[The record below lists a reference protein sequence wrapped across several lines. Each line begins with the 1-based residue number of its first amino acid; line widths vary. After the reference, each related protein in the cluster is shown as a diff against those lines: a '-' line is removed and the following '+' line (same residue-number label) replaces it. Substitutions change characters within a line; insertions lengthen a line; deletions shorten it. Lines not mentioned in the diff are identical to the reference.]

1 MGALKALLT
10 LGIPRTYPR
19 VVLGL
24 IARFWFTVNYE
35 YGKDETQFLF
45 YVYMSVLFFVS
56 LVCSA
61 CTSCFTPS
69 KGRRSRPQIRARLA
83 SSRTG
88 SRWTT
93 ACSSLRHASS
103 SPSHPLSCKWPLN
116 PIAWPSVSNKWNEQL
131 IIKDESKL
139 KYRHKM
145 RLLRDNAWL
154 WWGVDRPERVTSW
167 CRVTK
172 PFFFTLSRI
181 TISFKGFYNLY
192 SIWHSLTLNSDNL
205 MFWRGHD
212 PSLASHQPA
221 PVVFVGLG
229 GDAWVLFPPVS
240 GRRLTLL

>member
-1 MGALKALLT
+1 MGAVKVCILLKNYLKNAVCAYSGGIYKFCVSQAVQLAVLFAHSASGCQEPHLFTENIWIYQSKYHLISSFMGALKALLT

-93 ACSSLRHASS
+93 ACSSPRHASS

-116 PIAWPSVSNKWNEQL
+116 PIA
-131 IIKDESKL
+131 
-139 KYRHKM
+139 
-145 RLLRDNAWL
+145 
-154 WWGVDRPERVTSW
+154 
-167 CRVTK
+167 
-172 PFFFTLSRI
+172 
-181 TISFKGFYNLY
+181 
-192 SIWHSLTLNSDNL
+192 
-205 MFWRGHD
+205 
-212 PSLASHQPA
+212 
-221 PVVFVGLG
+221 
-229 GDAWVLFPPVS
+229 
-240 GRRLTLL
+240 